1 MLSGIDHLGLFV
13 VAGLLLNLT
22 PGPDVLYILTHAVK
36 SGWRTGAVAAAGIT
50 AGCFV
55 HIAAAA
61 LGVSAL
67 MAASSTA
74 FTALKWLG
82 AAYLVYVGWSMLGVS
97 SFIRSKRGDLPE
109 GGSGELAVIPVEL
122 RMTPE
127 KIAGCAGPIRASGL
141 NHLKNV
147 FLRGFWTNALN
158 PKVALFFLS
167 FLPQFIA
174 PGADNKPVAFLLLG
188 LVFNFNAFW
197 VNLAYA
203 AAGAAVAQR
212 FSALQ
217 SGMRW
222 LERVAGVLFMGFGLK
237 LALTDNPIQ

>member
-1 MLSGIDHLGLFV
+1 M
-13 VAGLLLNLT
+13 
-22 PGPDVLYILTHAVK
+22 
-36 SGWRTGAVAAAGIT
+36 
-50 AGCFV
+50 
-55 HIAAAA
+55 
-61 LGVSAL
+61 
-67 MAASSTA
+67 
-74 FTALKWLG
+74 
-82 AAYLVYVGWSMLGVS
+82 
-97 SFIRSKRGDLPE
+97 
-109 GGSGELAVIPVEL
+109 
-122 RMTPE
+122 
-127 KIAGCAGPIRASGL
+127 
-141 NHLKNV
+141 

-174 PGADNKPVAFLLLG
+174 PGADSKPVAFLLLG